1 MGAGDGHDDP
11 RRPADERLTGLL
23 PDEVEVRLDVVESQR
38 RRLYLVGGI
47 AAFGSATI
55 AAVLL
60 LVDGVDLPWWV
71 GWALLATT
79 ALFLVDAAMQ
89 ERTLTSLTR
98 TLVAQQRRGTELE
111 ATVGDLGALL
121 RVLRRINAVLV
132 PEEVYDVVVAGAVE
146 LLDADS
152 GSIRLR
158 VADLLTVASG
168 AGDDAPTVGA
178 TVMLDDDPAV
188 LVVTLGVD
196 VTEEDPP
203 RLALPI
209 TVGGRHVGVLEVR
222 RRTGAAPFGPR
233 SALLGRLFA
242 EEAAGAVRNANRFDL
257 ARSRAEYLRNDQQQ
271 RSEDVADTVHDLRV
285 PLAGVLA
292 WAELLTQ
299 RFDRMDESQRDKA
312 VRGVAE
318 GARHLEELV
327 QHVFEAATAEARA
340 VHARDPV
347 AVGPLVTRVAEAA
360 GGEVGRVE
368 VDVRGTPVV
377 LGDAEGLRRILANLV
392 GNAIEHGEP
401 PIVVGVSSDGRSVRV
416 TVRDSGPG
424 VEPGRLAGLFDRQPS
439 EDGSPRG
446 RGLPIVASLV
456 RAMDGRVAAAAPPD
470 GGTLFTVTLPAADGS
485 DGHG

>member
-11 RRPADERLTGLL
+11 RRPADERLNGLL
-23 PDEVEVRLDVVESQR
+23 PASVEVRLDVVESRR

-98 TLVAQQRRGTELE
+98 TLVAQQRRGTQLE

-121 RVLRRINAVLV
+121 RVMRRVNAVLL
-132 PEEVYDVVVAGAVE
+132 PEEVYDVVVEGAVE
-146 LLDADS
+146 LLGADS

-158 VADLLTVASG
+158 VADLLTVA
-168 AGDDAPTVGA
+168 AGCGQDAPTVGA
-178 TVMLDDDPAV
+178 TVQLDDDPAV

-196 VTEEDPP
+196 VTEEEPP

-209 TVGGRHVGVLEVR
+209 TVGSRHVGVLEVHR
-222 RRTGAAPFGPR
+222 RAGAAPFDAR

-242 EEAAGAVRNANRFDL
+242 EEAAGAVRNANRFDH
-257 ARSRAEYLRNDQQQ
+257 ARARAEHLRSDQQQ
-271 RSEDVADTVHDLRV
+271 RSEEVADTVHDLRV

-292 WAELLTQ
+292 WAELLSQ
-299 RFDRMDESQRDKA
+299 RFDRMDEVQRDKA

-318 GARHLEELV
+318 GARHLEQLV
-327 QHVFEAATAEARA
+327 EHVFDAATAEARA

-347 AVGPLVTRVAEAA
+347 AVGPLVTRVADAA
-360 GGEVGRVE
+360 GGDNGDIRVE
-368 VDVRGTPVV
+368 VEGTPVV
-377 LGDAEGLRRILANLV
+377 LGDADGLRRVVANLV
-392 GNAIEHGEP
+392 GNAVEHGEP
-401 PIVVGVSSDGRSVRV
+401 PVAIGVASDGRSVRV
-416 TVRDSGPG
+416 TVRDHGPG
-424 VEPGRLAGLFDRQPS
+424 VAAGRLAGIFDRQPS
-439 EDGSPRG
+439 DEGSPRG

-456 RAMDGRVAAAAPPD
+456 RAMDGRVDAAAPD
-470 GGTLFTVTLPAADGS
+470 GGGTLFTVTLPAADGS
-485 DGHG
+485 SGSG